1 MLGKD
6 ERKVGAVL
14 WQRSRLQKRAL
25 NLGIRSHC
33 LQQKA
38 GSTIGL
44 NSHSSPVLLWHPPA
58 TYGNAHVAAH
68 HCGPQGGKAWWRA
81 VTPALAGTIGG
92 SRPEQWNRCAG
103 AEINRCAGKQD
114 IRSTQRPVQWC
125 AVTGMTG
132 AGMSASSKASTTGPS
147 CLHTA
152 VLGYEYGLNNEL

>member
-1 MLGKD
+1 MGKD

-114 IRSTQRPVQWC
+114 IRSTQKATAMVHSDRDDRCGDV
-125 AVTGMTG
+125 
-132 AGMSASSKASTTGPS
+132 SKQQGKYNRALLLAHS
-147 CLHTA
+147 CPRL
-152 VLGYEYGLNNEL
+152 